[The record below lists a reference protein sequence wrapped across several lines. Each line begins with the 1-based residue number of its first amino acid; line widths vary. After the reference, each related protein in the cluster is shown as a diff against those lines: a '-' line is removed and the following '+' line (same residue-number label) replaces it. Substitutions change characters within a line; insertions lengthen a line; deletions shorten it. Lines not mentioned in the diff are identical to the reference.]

1 MPLRWQPPKRRL
13 TLTGTT
19 GTRYLYST
27 GQALTVQE
35 WNSSPLPRGDLRC
48 VTLYNSMLIASTEKL
63 NVEGR
68 NQHKNQEAKRFTN
81 QKLKPVTI
89 PGRFLFMGL

>member
-1 MPLRWQPPKRRL
+1 MPLRWLPRGRRL

-35 WNSSPLPRGDLRC
+35 WSSLPLPRGDLRFI
-48 VTLYNSMLIASTEKL
+48 TLYNCTEYL
-63 NVEGR
+63 
-68 NQHKNQEAKRFTN
+68 
-81 QKLKPVTI
+81 
-89 PGRFLFMGL
+89 LFSHFCEDTLSLF